1 MAKLYTYPLS
11 LRRLVTASIS
21 IGGALL
27 VWLVVRGQLNLDA
40 IMAFLLLGILCA
52 WVMLELHSTLK
63 LDENGISYRTF
74 RGRSTLKWFEITDV
88 HTSPHALFIIVAHR
102 NTKIVLHHGEYAGI
116 GTGFEPFEDLRHEVT
131 RHTLPRLSKIWE
143 QEGLPLACRYPGIT
157 RAIMLVYA
165 IPLLL
170 IITFFILF
178 VILTEGM
185 VAEKIAFLILGIL
198 AIVPFWLRD
207 YRKNHKTL
215 TVTSEGVKQTN
226 GQDIFIQ
233 WSEVQE
239 IMITEEALGFG
250 SITVKGHAGLEIQ
263 IPRSIQKC
271 GAIIYW
277 LKRYTNLPETSHP
290 IMTEQW

>member
-1 MAKLYTYPLS
+1 
-11 LRRLVTASIS
+11 
-21 IGGALL
+21 
-27 VWLVVRGQLNLDA
+27 
-40 IMAFLLLGILCA
+40 
-52 WVMLELHSTLK
+52 
-63 LDENGISYRTF
+63 
-74 RGRSTLKWFEITDV
+74 
-88 HTSPHALFIIVAHR
+88 
-102 NTKIVLHHGEYAGI
+102 
-116 GTGFEPFEDLRHEVT
+116 
-131 RHTLPRLSKIWE
+131 
-143 QEGLPLACRYPGIT
+143 
-157 RAIMLVYA
+157 MLVYA